1 MVIFQVYFIYDS
13 SSGLG
18 TTATT
23 TSARIVTTTN
33 DTIMLIDIL
42 CDTLIIFTFYYLQLK
57 FKFTF
62 TNNNTNTQFY
72 NSNKEVTPPNS
83 STQSVKE
90 V

>member
-62 TNNNTNTQFY
+62 TNNNTNTLLQFEQR
-72 NSNKEVTPPNS
+72 SNTTKFINTISKEV
-83 STQSVKE
+83 
-90 V
+90 